1 VENDFRESSC
11 ASGAVERL
19 VHKLGNHLTLPQ
31 MIGNALK
38 QDFPACREIDVLDET
53 LGRTID
59 LTRSFSDFIQTPAQ
73 TFEPLDFLEILDR
86 IPTTRDLLL
95 SRIFERAVNSAD
107 LSPFAAKRWRISPPK
122 RLSVMDCFKTRR
134 CNCWRSGLLRS
145 SIHPDFKFTECP
157 SELHARITMLR

>member
-1 VENDFRESSC
+1 MALKNDFRESSC

-95 SRIFERAVNSAD
+95 SRIFEASGQFCRPLAFCREAVAD
-107 LSPFAAKRWRISPPK
+107 LASKAIVRH
-122 RLSVMDCFKTRR
+122 
-134 CNCWRSGLLRS
+134 GLLQDS
-145 SIHPDFKFTECP
+145 K
-157 SELHARITMLR
+157 M